1 MYEGSNFSTFLS
13 TLFIVFLF
21 ITSIIVVLIHHGVV
35 LIFIFLVTNDVE
47 LFFMCLLAICM
58 YIFSW
63 EMSIKILFTFK
74 GWLMYLFI
82 AVVRV
87 LYIFWKLVP
96 YQKNDLQIFSSIPW
110 VVFSL
115 SGRCFE
121 MWMLKILIKS
131 NLLNFFSSCLRFS
144 CLIWETTA

>member
-1 MYEGSNFSTFLS
+1 MSEGSNFSTFLS

-47 LFFMCLLAICM
+47 LFCMCLLAICM

-74 GWLMYLFI
+74 GWISYLFI

-96 YQKNDLQIFSSIPW
+96 YQKNNLQIFSSVPG
-110 VVFSL
+110 VAFSL
-115 SGRCFE
+115 SGWRFE
-121 MWMLKILIKS
+121 LWMLKILSKTE
-131 NLLNFFSSCLRFS
+131 LLIFFSSCLCFS
-144 CLIWETTA
+144 RLIWETIA